1 LFLVRNPLLGKA
13 LISSPFAVYGG
24 ILADSAEARDALY
37 GYVKGLGK
45 ELGVDYIE
53 LRNAWPEQC
62 GEISNVS
69 RYVTF
74 TQELAPDEAKL
85 LESLPKKTLMDNHGL
100 ACLRSKGDPRPD
112 QWDRMRAYGERTPLS
127 ATV

>member
-1 LFLVRNPLLGKA
+1 MLFR
-13 LISSPFAVYGG
+13 S
-24 ILADSAEARDALY
+24 LADSAEARDALY